1 MKWSSNVSRGDIVN
15 IKSLFEVDYDL
26 EVTGIST
33 DNRLVRSG
41 DLFVCIKGYTVDG
54 HCFAKK
60 AEEAGAVAII
70 CEHEVDEVTI
80 PQIIVNDTAVELP
93 RLAHLMYHKPT
104 EKLNLFGLTGTNG
117 KTTTAYILEHLLGG
131 FEGHVGYIGTNGI
144 RYADVFIE
152 PKNTTP
158 EPLSLQRTFKEMVE
172 AGVHNV
178 AIEVSSHALELHRV
192 DYCQFKVALFTNLTP
207 EHLDFHPTME
217 EYFEAKYKL
226 FEMLTPDGY
235 AIVNYDDPYGVK
247 LVERLNQNQVSVYTY
262 GIHQEAD
269 FQAKEIEMTTSGTT
283 FKLSSP
289 VGEFEIKTPLLGTF
303 NVYNALGAMAAA
315 YSAGMSMEMIQ
326 TLISTLSPVD
336 GRMEIINEGQ
346 DFTVIVDYAHTPDG
360 VEKVLEFVT
369 GMKQNSVKVVIGCPG
384 DRDRTKRPVIAKLT
398 VDYAD
403 DVIFTTDDPH
413 SEDPVDILNEMVAGV
428 KEEHYQVIVDRIE
441 AIEAAINKAQKNDI
455 VLIAGRGHEQ
465 VQYWKTG
472 NIRLDDREVAKE
484 MLRKKL
490 ATS

>member
-1 MKWSSNVSRGDIVN
+1 MN
-15 IKSLFEVDYDL
+15 IKSLFNVEQDF
-26 EVTGIST
+26 EVTGIAT
-33 DNRLVRSG
+33 DNRQVKPG

-54 HCFAKK
+54 HRFAKF
-60 AEEAGAVAII
+60 AEEAGAVAIV
-70 CEHEVDEVTI
+70 CEHEIEDVTI
-80 PQIIVNDTAVELP
+80 LQIVVDDTAVELP
-93 RLAHLMYHKPT
+93 RLAHLMFDKPT
-104 EKLNLFGLTGTNG
+104 EKLKLFGLTGTNG

-144 RYADVFIE
+144 RYANHYIE

-158 EPLSLQRTFKEMVE
+158 EPLSLQRIFNDMVE
-172 AGVHNV
+172 EGVEQV

-217 EYFEAKYKL
+217 EYFEAKFKL
-226 FEMLTPDGY
+226 FNMLTSDGY
-235 AIVNYDDPYGVK
+235 GIVNIDDEYGQQ
-247 LVERLNQNQVSVYTY
+247 LVQRLEGNGTNYYSYAVES
-262 GIHQEAD
+262 EAD
-269 FQAKEIEMTTSGTT
+269 FRATDVEMTTSGTT
-283 FKLSSP
+283 FKLICP
-289 VGEFEIKTPLLGTF
+289 EGIYEVKTPLLGTF
-303 NVYNALGAMAAA
+303 NVYNALGAMASA
-315 YSAGMSMEMIQ
+315 YSAQMPIEQIIS
-326 TLISTLSPVD
+326 LIATLSPVD

-369 GMKQNSVKVVIGCPG
+369 GIKQNEVKVVIGCPG
-384 DRDRTKRPVIAKLT
+384 DRDRTKRPVIAKLS

-413 SEDPVDILNEMVAGV
+413 SEDPIEILNEMVAGV
-428 KEEHYQVIVDRIE
+428 EPIKYEVIVDRIE

-465 VQYWKTG
+465 IQYWKSG
-472 NIRLDDREVAKE
+472 NIQLDDREVAKSV
-484 MLRKKL
+484 LRKRLEMK
-490 ATS
+490 A